1 MALFNPLRGE
11 EIVPPLEGRGTDEFP
26 HNISQT
32 HFKNQNKKPKT
43 KTKNYFGINFHIFS
57 KRVGNRIFSNQ
68 NDKVDTKYFSNPNFK
83 QIPPAQGAG
92 VPPPPGAG

>member
-11 EIVPPLEGRGTDEFP
+11 EVVPPLEGRGTDEFP

-32 HFKNQNKKPKT
+32 HFSKTKNQ
-43 KTKNYFGINFHIFS
+43 NYFGINFHKFFEG
-57 KRVGNRIFSNQ
+57 VGNRIFSNQ

-83 QIPPAQGAG
+83 QIPPAPWAG